1 LDTHLGELAA
11 LGTALSWSFS
21 SIFFTASGRMV
32 GSPVVNRTRL
42 IIAMI
47 LAMLFHRIVE
57 GQFLPLSAEMYRVR
71 WLAISGVIG
80 FALGDALL
88 FQAFVMIGPRL
99 SMLLMVL
106 APVFG
111 VILGELFLHEHL
123 AAIDLVGVGL
133 AVAGVAWV
141 ITDRD
146 NGRKPDAD
154 AHPRAFFIGVMCG
167 IGGAL
172 GQAVGLVFSK
182 LGLDGDFTA
191 LSGNVIR
198 LVAATVAIWIFTIL
212 AGRARRSFVRLREKP
227 RAMIGISMGALI
239 GPFFGVTLS
248 LFAVQRAPVGIASTL
263 MALTPVALIPISY
276 VLFGERIGW
285 RAVLGTLLAVTGTAV
300 IFLG

>member
-1 LDTHLGELAA
+1 
-11 LGTALSWSFS
+11 
-21 SIFFTASGRMV
+21 MV

-57 GQFLPLSAEMYRVR
+57 GQFLALSAEMYRVR

-123 AAIDLVGVGL
+123 AAIDLAGVGL

-198 LVAATVAIWIFTIL
+198 LVAATIAIWIFTIL
-212 AGRARRSFVRLREKP
+212 AGKARRSFVRLREKP

-248 LFAVQRAPVGIASTL
+248 LFAVQRAPVGIASAL